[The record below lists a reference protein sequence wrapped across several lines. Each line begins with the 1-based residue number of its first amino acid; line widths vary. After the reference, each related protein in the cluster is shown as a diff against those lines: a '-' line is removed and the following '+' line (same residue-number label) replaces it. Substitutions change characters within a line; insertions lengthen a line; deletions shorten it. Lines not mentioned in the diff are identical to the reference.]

1 MRLKHIKIFEDFSQ
15 DHKAQSSETVSG
27 WTDIRD
33 AAQMKRPFVVIVFKT
48 RKSYLDAL
56 ETKLSDVDY
65 IKQTATLVIDGRL
78 VDYPSVFFLLDQD
91 TNYVNKVKELYSEFE
106 IKQII
111 VGQTNAQYSTLYTQD
126 GTSSDYG
133 NEIVSSL
140 SRDDFATE
148 DHFKIGSTYY
158 RFIEFNG

>member
-15 DHKAQSSETVSG
+15 DQKAQSSETAAG

-33 AAQMKRPFVVIVFKT
+33 AAQMKRPFVIIVFRT

-56 ETKLSDVDY
+56 ETELSDVDY
-65 IKQTATLVIDGRL
+65 IKQTATLVIDGQL
-78 VDYPSVFFLLDQD
+78 VDYPSVFFLLDRD
-91 TNYVNKVKELYSEFE
+91 TDYSSKVKELYSEFE

-111 VGQTNAQYSTLYTQD
+111 VGEANEEYSTLYTQD

-133 NEIVSSL
+133 NEIMSSL

>member
-1 MRLKHIKIFEDFSQ
+1 VKLKHIKIFEDFSQ
-15 DHKAQSSETVSG
+15 DQKAQSSETASG

-33 AAQMKRPFVVIVFKT
+33 AAQMKRPFVIIVFRT

-56 ETKLSDVDY
+56 ETELSDVDY
-65 IKQTATLVIDGRL
+65 IKQTATLVIDGNL
-78 VDYPSVFFLLDQD
+78 VDYPSVFFLLDTD
-91 TNYVNKVKELYSEFE
+91 TDYSSKVKELYSEFE

-111 VGQTNAQYSTLYTQD
+111 VGEANEEYSTLYTQD

-133 NEIVSSL
+133 NEIMSSL